1 MNFAPIDE
9 RWMRRALELAG
20 RGRWTT
26 WPNPMVGCVVVDQD
40 RCIGEGWHQQ
50 FGEGHAEVN
59 ALRQIGEGIDLSKA
73 TAYVTL
79 EPCSHVGKTPPC
91 ARLLTERGVG
101 RVVVAMEDPNP
112 MVSGRGIE
120 LLREAGVDVE
130 VGCLAQEA
138 KSLNARFVHAMT
150 QPTPWVTLKWAQS
163 SDGFID
169 PETRALPGRGSH
181 ALTGKASARWTH
193 GLRAQ
198 HDGILVG
205 MRTWLV
211 DAPRLNVRAVP
222 GQSPRP
228 MVLTHGQTPPPTKWT
243 RSEEETLPATMLH
256 PLDGLGS
263 DAMKAWGKVGHAT
276 HCMNAPWPTGPWWHA
291 MKKDLGC
298 EAVLVEGGATLAQ
311 QVLDTPFWNEL
322 HVLTATG
329 SLGQGLRAP
338 SVPAW
343 SPSQSMTMGEDV
355 VDVWHPIS
363 SHL

>member
-1 MNFAPIDE
+1 
-9 RWMRRALELAG
+9 
-20 RGRWTT
+20 
-26 WPNPMVGCVVVDQD
+26 MVGCVVVDQD

-222 GQSPRP
+222 GHSPRP

-263 DAMKAWGKVGHAT
+263 DAMKAWGKAGHAT

>member
-9 RWMRRALELAG
+9 RWMRRALELAE

-40 RCIGEGWHQQ
+40 LCIGEGWHQQ
-50 FGEGHAEVN
+50 FGQGHAEVN
-59 ALRQIGEGIDLSKA
+59 ALRQIGEGIDLSQA

-112 MVSGRGIE
+112 MVSSRGIE

-222 GQSPRP
+222 GHSPRP

-263 DAMKAWGKVGHAT
+263 DAMKAWGKAGHAT